1 MADNPRTGSSL
12 DEMLREDGIYEET
25 KARAI
30 KSVLARK
37 LTLAMADQNLT
48 KASMAERM
56 ETSRSQLD
64 RLLDPDNES
73 VTLDTLKR
81 AASAVGMQIE
91 IELRPQDGP
100 TI

>member
-48 KASMAERM
+48 KASIWRPVAHSSIDCLIRTM
-56 ETSRSQLD
+56 
-64 RLLDPDNES
+64 
-73 VTLDTLKR
+73 K
-81 AASAVGMQIE
+81 ASHLI
-91 IELRPQDGP
+91 P
-100 TI
+100 